1 MASKSRD
8 PGKWAEGL
16 VRDWLEQK
24 SLNTAGFAFH
34 RYPDARSAQGPLAAQ
49 PADFLVA
56 LDGKATHLEVK
67 ETKELLRLPKAK
79 IRQYGML
86 KKFDWAGF
94 DTKVLVYRS
103 QVPDWVVLSS
113 FDLFVHEEC
122 PPSFP
127 FRGCLTFRSHAEAL
141 KDLFP

>member
-1 MASKSRD
+1 MVSKNRD

-16 VRDWLEQK
+16 VREWLEQR
-24 SLNTAGFAFH
+24 SLNTAGFAYH

-49 PADFLVA
+49 PADFLV
-56 LDGKATHLEVK
+56 GYGGRATHLEVK
-67 ETKELLRLPKAK
+67 ETKEVSRLPKAK

-103 QVPDWVVLSS
+103 ELSDWVVLSA
-113 FDLFVHEEC
+113 FDLFQYEVC
-122 PPSFP
+122 PSSFP
-127 FRGCLTFRSHAEAL
+127 FKGCLTFGTCTAAL
-141 KDLFP
+141 NAMFP